1 MGVKLL
7 YFLTM
12 AKNTPS
18 NNDGMVE
25 NLTRFAQ
32 KSQGCDCTIL
42 KIVFMQIIVV
52 KHLLTLKDS
61 ILSHELEMIFNIK
74 CCVLVSRL

>member
-1 MGVKLL
+1 MGVKML

-12 AKNTPS
+12 ANNTPS
-18 NNDGMVE
+18 KNDGMVE